1 MASRAALWARAFM
14 YVCIGI
20 AALIAGVS
28 TMAKVVPAGGY
39 VDVIGR

>member
-20 AALIAGVS
+20 GAVVAGFS
-28 TMAKVVPAGGY
+28 TLAKVVPQGGY